1 MAIDKALPNTIPE
14 EVAVDKLAGI
24 LPTNEEGSPEVEIE
38 IQEEGFIEQ
47 EPESAEIPFGANLS
61 EFIEEDELG
70 KISDNLRADYEMDK
84 SSRQDW
90 ERSYVDGIKL
100 LGFKYEERA
109 RPFQGASGVT
119 HPLLAES
126 ATQFQ
131 AQAYKELLP
140 PGGPVKCNIV
150 GAHSIDSEDQAQR
163 VKDFMNYQ
171 ITNVMEEYDPDMD
184 QLLFNLG
191 LAGSAFKKVYFDAQE
206 QRAKAS
212 FIPCEDLIVPFYAT
226 DLASSPRVTHIV
238 KQTYNDVRKNQVAGF
253 YRDVEI
259 RPSLTNTNEI
269 QEEYQNVSG
278 VSSTTYGEEDDNEY
292 TLFEIHCDLNI
303 PGFEDRDVT
312 TGAATG
318 IRLPYIVT
326 IDEGSGKV
334 LSIYRNYIETDPLR
348 KKIQYFVHYKFLPGL
363 GFYGFGLIH
372 MLGGLSR
379 TATSA
384 LRQLIDA
391 GTLSNLPAGFKA
403 RGLRVADDDNPIQP
417 GEFRDVDAPSG
428 DLRAGLLPLP
438 YKEPSQTLFL
448 LLGFCVDAGKRFA
461 AVADAKVADS
471 NQANPVGTTMAMIE
485 QGTKVMSAIHKRM
498 HYAQRIEFKLLA
510 KVFQTYLPPEYPYNV
525 VGGNKMIKQQ
535 DFDDRV
541 DIIPVSDPSIFS
553 MAQRIELAQAQL
565 QLSQTNPQIHNIY
578 EAYRRMD
585 QALGVQNIQAILKPP
600 PKPEPVDPAM
610 ENAEALKGKELQAWP
625 EQNHSAHI
633 KAHRAFM
640 SSSLVRSSV
649 LAMAALQ
656 AHISQHIG
664 FLARQMV
671 MEQNKAML
679 EQVAQRYNGQI
690 PPEVQEELKK
700 TLESQIA
707 EMEAQIT
714 EEIVAE
720 EQEYLEGAGED
731 PLVALKNRELD
742 IKEQDAMRKAKY
754 DEGRNVLDTAK
765 LAQKAQIDEAKLNQN
780 LNIAEMRIENQQ
792 DLAKMRKN

>member
-1 MAIDKALPNTIPE
+1 MAIDKALPNMTSGELDPLGVAAEQSEINVELTDDGGALVNDVPE
-14 EVAVDKLAGI
+14 MPQLPFDGNLAEVVG
-24 LPTNEEGSPEVEIE
+24 
-38 IQEEGFIEQ
+38 
-47 EPESAEIPFGANLS
+47 
-61 EFIEEDELG
+61 EDELG
-70 KISDNLRADYEMDK
+70 KMSDSLRAYYEDDK

-140 PGGPVKCNIV
+140 AGGPVKCNIV
-150 GAHSIDSEDQAQR
+150 GEQNEETEQQANR
-163 VKDFMNYQ
+163 VKDYMNYQ
-171 ITNVMEEYDPDMD
+171 ITTIMEEYDPDMD
-184 QLLFNLG
+184 QLLFHLG

-212 FIPCEDLIVPFYAT
+212 FIPVEDLIVPFYAT
-226 DLASSPRVTHIV
+226 DLESTQRVTHIV
-238 KQTYNDVRKNQVAGF
+238 KQSYNEVRKNQVGGF

-259 RPSLTNTNEI
+259 RPSLI
-269 QEEYQNVSG
+269 DDDAVQQEYQNIQG
-278 VSSTTYGEEDDNEY
+278 ISSTTYGEEDDNEY
-292 TLFEIHCDLNI
+292 TLLEFHCDLDI
-303 PGFEDRDVT
+303 PGFEDRNLE
-312 TGAATG
+312 TGDATG
-318 IRLPYIVT
+318 IRLPYVVT
-326 IDEGSGKV
+326 VDEGSGKV
-334 LSIYRNYIETDPLR
+334 LSIYRNFRENDPLR

-428 DLRAGLLPLP
+428 DLRSGLLPLP

-461 AVADAKVADS
+461 SVADAKIADS

-485 QGTKVMSAIHKRM
+485 QGTKVMSAIHKRL
-498 HYAQRIEFKLLA
+498 HYAQKVEFKLLA
-510 KVFQTYLPPEYPYNV
+510 KVFQQYLPPEYPYNV
-525 VGGNKMIKQQ
+525 VGGQRNIKQT

-541 DIIPVSDPSIFS
+541 DVIPVSDPNIFS
-553 MAQRIELAQAQL
+553 MSQRIQLAQAQL
-565 QLSQTNPQIHNIY
+565 QLTAANPQIHNIY
-578 EAYRRMD
+578 EAYRRMYS
-585 QALGVQNIQAILKPP
+585 ALGVNNIDAVLPPP
-600 PKPEPVDPAM
+600 PKPGPVDPAK
-610 ENAEALKGKELQAWP
+610 ENSEVLKSKPVTAYA
-625 EQNHSAHI
+625 EQNHEAHI

-640 SSSLVRSSV
+640 SSSLVRQS
-649 LAMAALQ
+649 LIAMAALQ
-656 AHISQHIG
+656 SHISEHIS
-664 FLARQMV
+664 FMARQQV
-671 MEQNKAML
+671 MEKNRQEL
-679 EQVAQRYNGQI
+679 EQLQQQLGGQQL
-690 PPEVQEELKK
+690 PPELQKEMQIR
-700 TLESQIA
+700 LESEIA
-707 EMEAQIT
+707 ELESKIT

-720 EQEYLEGAGED
+720 EQEFLGTTNED
-731 PLVALKNRELD
+731 PLINLKQQEID
-742 IKEQDAMRKAKY
+742 IKEQDAQRKALY
-754 DEGRNVLDTAK
+754 DKEKLDIDRDK
-765 LAQKAQIDEAKLNQN
+765 LEQKTEIDQKKLNQDAEIAAMRAGVN
-780 LNIAEMRIENQQ
+780 LKQS
-792 DLAKMRKN
+792 KMRKN

>member
-1 MAIDKALPNTIPE
+1 
-14 EVAVDKLAGI
+14 
-24 LPTNEEGSPEVEIE
+24 
-38 IQEEGFIEQ
+38 
-47 EPESAEIPFGANLS
+47 
-61 EFIEEDELG
+61 
-70 KISDNLRADYEMDK
+70 
-84 SSRQDW
+84 
-90 ERSYVDGIKL
+90 
-100 LGFKYEERA
+100 
-109 RPFQGASGVT
+109 
-119 HPLLAES
+119 
-126 ATQFQ
+126 
-131 AQAYKELLP
+131 
-140 PGGPVKCNIV
+140 
-150 GAHSIDSEDQAQR
+150 
-163 VKDFMNYQ
+163 
-171 ITNVMEEYDPDMD
+171 
-184 QLLFNLG
+184 
-191 LAGSAFKKVYFDAQE
+191 
-206 QRAKAS
+206 
-212 FIPCEDLIVPFYAT
+212 
-226 DLASSPRVTHIV
+226 
-238 KQTYNDVRKNQVAGF
+238 
-253 YRDVEI
+253 
-259 RPSLTNTNEI
+259 
-269 QEEYQNVSG
+269 
-278 VSSTTYGEEDDNEY
+278 
-292 TLFEIHCDLNI
+292 
-303 PGFEDRDVT
+303 
-312 TGAATG
+312 
-318 IRLPYIVT
+318 
-326 IDEGSGKV
+326 
-334 LSIYRNYIETDPLR
+334 
-348 KKIQYFVHYKFLPGL
+348 
-363 GFYGFGLIH
+363 

-578 EAYRRMD
+578 EAYRRMY

-600 PKPEPVDPAM
+600 PKPAPKDPAI
-610 ENAEALKGKELQAWP
+610 ENSDALKAQELQAYP

-640 SSSLVRSSV
+640 SSSLVRSSM
-649 LAMAALQ
+649 LAMASLQ

-671 MEQNKAML
+671 MEQNKEML
-679 EQVAQRYNGQI
+679 EKVAQQYGNQM
-690 PPEVQEELKK
+690 PPEVQQQL
-700 TLESQIA
+700 TVMLESQIA

-742 IKEQDAMRKAKY
+742 IKEQDAMRKAQY

-765 LAQKAQIDEAKLNQN
+765 LAQKAQIDQAKLDQN
-780 LNIAEMRIENQQ
+780 LGIAEMRIQNQQ
-792 DLAKMRKN
+792 ELAKMRKN